1 MSRAA
6 ARFAFG
12 ELLAGVHELDD
23 PAEHP
28 RIVEY
33 LKTVGLGPDD
43 ETSWCSAF
51 VCWAMTQAQVPTIG
65 VTGAARS
72 WLKWGRAVTTPQVG
86 DVVVLWRGS
95 RTSWQGHVG
104 IYVGGSGG
112 AVLLLGGNQGD
123 AVTIAPFSVERVLG
137 YRRAA

>member
-12 ELLAGVHELDD
+12 ELLWGVHEFPD
-23 PAEHP
+23 PGENP

-33 LKTVGLGPDD
+33 LKVVGLGPDD
-43 ETSWCSAF
+43 EISWCSAF
-51 VCWAMTQAQVPTIG
+51 VAWCMTQAQVPIIG
-65 VTGAARS
+65 ITGAARS
-72 WLKWGRAVTTPQVG
+72 WLKWGRKVDSPQIG

-95 RTSWQGHVG
+95 RMSWQGHVG
-104 IYVGGSGG
+104 IYVGGGGG
-112 AVLLLGGNQGD
+112 AVLLLGGNQGN
-123 AVTIAPFSVERVLG
+123 AVSIAPFSVERVLE